1 MRELVSFFA
10 THAFMQRALLVGV
23 LISLCCALLGVSL
36 VLKRFSMIGD
46 GLSHVG
52 FGALAIA
59 CAANI
64 APLYFSIPIV
74 VLAAFLLLAM
84 NERGR
89 LKGDAAIALISTG
102 ALAVGVMVTSMTTG
116 MNVDIYNYMFGS
128 ILAMS
133 RSDVVLSVIL
143 SAAVIA
149 LFFIFYEEI
158 FAVTFD
164 ESFAKATGTRVNAY
178 NMLIALLTA
187 VTIVVG
193 MRMMGALLISSLII
207 FPTVTSMRV
216 CKSFRRVVLTS
227 VLVSVLC
234 FVLGLVVSVRF
245 EAPTGASVVCVNIFF
260 LAMFSLLGAVLNL
273 PRSAKLFR
281 FRRVLAA
288 LISLLLACGAA
299 LPFFG
304 GAKTAE
310 TKALSVVATSFAP
323 FDFARAV
330 CGDCGEV
337 TMLLAPGEESHTF
350 EPTPKDLV
358 LLEQCDVFVYGGGES
373 DAWANEILS
382 SLDTSGKQIVRMMDV
397 VELQEEQPLDGM
409 EAEEEEEDEA
419 YDEHVWTSA
428 FNAQKITAAVCDAL
442 CAKDAANADIY
453 RANAHAYI
461 AELQRLDDAF
471 FALAKQAKG
480 KSLIVGDRFP
490 FQYFMNR
497 YGFSF
502 YAAFPGCSAESDA
515 NPATVGFLVDKAK
528 AERTPVVFKVD
539 LSTGTVANAIA
550 AAAHCR
556 VDTLYSCHVVT
567 AEDFSGGETY
577 VTLMER
583 NLKALREGLSVRVTE
598 NSES

>member
-1 MRELVSFFA
+1 MRELILFFT

-59 CAANI
+59 CAANV

-74 VLAAFLLLAM
+74 IAAAFLLLAM

-133 RSDVVLSVIL
+133 RGDVVLSVVL
-143 SAAVIA
+143 SAAVIV
-149 LFFIFYEEI
+149 LFCVFYEEI

-178 NMLIALLTA
+178 NLLIALLTA

-216 CKSFRRVVLTS
+216 CKSFKRVVLTS
-227 VLVSVLC
+227 VAVSVLC

-273 PRSAKLFR
+273 PRRSRLFP
-281 FRRVLAA
+281 FRRALAA
-288 LISLLLACGAA
+288 VIALLLVCGAA

-304 GAKTAE
+304 GAKTSKRE
-310 TKALSVVATSFAP
+310 KLSVVATSFAP
-323 FDFARAV
+323 YDFARAV
-330 CGDCGEV
+330 CGKNADV
-337 TMLLAPGEESHTF
+337 TMLLSPGEEIHTF
-350 EPTPKDLV
+350 EPTPNDLV
-358 LLEQCDVFVYGGGES
+358 LLEQCDVFIYGGGES
-373 DAWANEILS
+373 DAWADEILA
-382 SLDTSGKQIVRMMDV
+382 SLEDADKQIVRMMDV
-397 VELQEEQPLDGM
+397 VELQQEQTLEGM
-409 EAEEEEEDEA
+409 EGEEEADEA
-419 YDEHVWTSA
+419 YDEHVWTSVYG
-428 FNAQKITAAVCDAL
+428 AQKIIAAVCDAV
-442 CAKDAANADIY
+442 CKKDAAHAESY
-453 RANAHAYI
+453 RANAAAYS
-461 AELQRLDDAF
+461 AKLQTLDEAF
-471 FALAKQAKG
+471 FALAEKTRGQHF
-480 KSLIVGDRFP
+480 IVGDRFP

-502 YAAFPGCSAESDA
+502 FAAFPGCSAENDA
-515 NPATVGFLVDKAK
+515 NPATVGFLADKAR
-528 AERTPVVFKVD
+528 AEGIPVIFKVD
-539 LSTGTVANAIA
+539 LSSGAVAQTIA
-550 AAAHCR
+550 EAAGCR
-556 VDTLYSCHVVT
+556 VETLYSCHVIS
-567 AEDFSGGETY
+567 AEDFESGETY
-577 VTLMER
+577 LTLMER
-583 NLKALREGLSVRVTE
+583 NLFALDAAIV
-598 NSES
+598 

>member
-1 MRELVSFFA
+1 MGELLTFFVS
-10 THAFMQRALLVGV
+10 HSFMLRALLVGV

-84 NERGR
+84 NEKGA

-133 RSDVVLSVIL
+133 RGDVVLSVLL
-143 SAAVIA
+143 SVAVIV
-149 LFFIFYEEI
+149 LFCVFYEEI

-164 ESFAKATGTRVNAY
+164 ESFAKATGTRVKAY
-178 NMLIALLTA
+178 NFLIAMLTA

-216 CKSFRRVVLTS
+216 CKSFRRVVGMS
-227 VLVSVLC
+227 VLVSVVC
-234 FVLGLVVSVRF
+234 FVLGLVVSVKL
-245 EAPTGASVVCVNIFF
+245 EAPTGASVVCVNIAF
-260 LAMFSLLGAVLNL
+260 LAVFALLGAVLNL
-273 PRSAKLFR
+273 PQRSKLFR
-281 FRRVLAA
+281 FRRVLAV
-288 LISLLLACGAA
+288 LLVLLLLCGAA

-304 GAKTAE
+304 GIAVHEAK
-310 TKALSVVATSFAP
+310 KLSVVTTSFAP

-330 CGDCGEV
+330 CGDDAEV
-337 TMLLAPGEESHTF
+337 TMLLSPGEESHTF
-350 EPTPKDLV
+350 EPTPGDLL

-373 DAWANEILS
+373 DAWADDILS
-382 SLDTSGKQIVRMMDV
+382 SLDTSKKQIVRMMDV
-397 VELQEEQPLDGM
+397 VELQEEQSLEGM
-409 EAEEEEEDEA
+409 QEEEEEEEEEP
-419 YDEHVWTSA
+419 YDEHVWTSV
-428 FNAQKITAAVCDAL
+428 FNAQKITAAVCDAV
-442 CAKDAANADIY
+442 CAADSDHAASFRARAADY
-453 RANAHAYI
+453 TAQMQA
-461 AELQRLDDAF
+461 LDDAF
-471 FALAKQAKG
+471 FALAKKKQG
-480 KSLIVGDRFP
+480 QSFIVGDRFP
-490 FQYFMNR
+490 FQYFMTR

-515 NPATVGFLVDKAK
+515 NPHTVGFLIDKAK
-528 AERTPVVFKVD
+528 AQQTPVIFKVD
-539 LSTGTVANAIA
+539 LSTGAVANTIA
-550 AAAHCR
+550 AASGSR
-556 VDTLYSCHVVT
+556 VETLYSCHVIS
-567 AEDFSGGETY
+567 AEDFANGETY
-577 VTLMER
+577 ITLMQR
-583 NLKALREGLSVRVTE
+583 NLTALDT
-598 NSES
+598 